1 MGSFFTT
8 LFNNLKIVRVRD
20 FIDIAI
26 VAFAIYKG
34 ISLFRETRASKLIKG
49 ILVLIIFTQIARVMQ
64 LNTVNFILE
73 NTLQIGLIAILI
85 VFQPELR
92 RALEKVGTASIK
104 KIIKINDDSEEND
117 IGEVCRAVSKLA
129 SSKTGALI
137 IIERTTKLGDIMSSG
152 IIIDSKIS
160 EGLLI
165 NIFVPNTPLHDG
177 AVVIGDN
184 RIKAAACFLPLTQD
198 NTLSKELGTRH
209 RAAVGISE
217 VADCL
222 AIVVSEETGKISL
235 AHNGKIYR
243 DFTGASLHKKINE
256 FTESDRD
263 NLTDNL
269 KKIKKDRI
277 LSRTVKKK

>member
-117 IGEVCRAVSKLA
+117 IGEICRAVSKLA

-256 FTESDRD
+256 FAESDRD

>member
-92 RALEKVGTASIK
+92 RAREKVGTASIK

-256 FTESDRD
+256 FMESDRD

>member
-1 MGSFFTT
+1 MGDFFTT
-8 LFNNLKIVRVRD
+8 LFNNLKIVKVRD

-26 VAFAIYKG
+26 VAFAIYKC

-64 LNTVNFILE
+64 LNAVNFILE

-117 IGEVCRAVSKLA
+117 IGEICRAVSKLA

-152 IIIDSKIS
+152 ILIDSKIS

-222 AIVVSEETGKISL
+222 AIVVSEETGTISL

-243 DFTGASLHKKINE
+243 DFTGASLHKKINT
-256 FTESDRD
+256 FIESDKD
-263 NLTDNL
+263 NLTDNI
-269 KKIKKDRI
+269 KKIKKDRK
-277 LSRTVKKK
+277 LSRAVKKK

>member
-104 KIIKINDDSEEND
+104 KIIKI
-117 IGEVCRAVSKLA
+117 
-129 SSKTGALI
+129 
-137 IIERTTKLGDIMSSG
+137 
-152 IIIDSKIS
+152 
-160 EGLLI
+160 
-165 NIFVPNTPLHDG
+165 
-177 AVVIGDN
+177 
-184 RIKAAACFLPLTQD
+184 
-198 NTLSKELGTRH
+198 
-209 RAAVGISE
+209 
-217 VADCL
+217 
-222 AIVVSEETGKISL
+222 
-235 AHNGKIYR
+235 
-243 DFTGASLHKKINE
+243 KKIM
-256 FTESDRD
+256 
-263 NLTDNL
+263 
-269 KKIKKDRI
+269 KKM
-277 LSRTVKKK
+277 

>member
-256 FTESDRD
+256 FMESDRD

-277 LSRTVKKK
+277 LSRAVKKK